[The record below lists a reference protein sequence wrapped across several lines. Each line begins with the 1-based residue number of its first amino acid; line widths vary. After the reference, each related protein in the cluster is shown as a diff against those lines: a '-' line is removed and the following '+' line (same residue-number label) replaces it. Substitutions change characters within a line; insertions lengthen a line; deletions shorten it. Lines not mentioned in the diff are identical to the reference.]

1 MTATHSTSKQNSH
14 KPYKNYTQVAFQQG
28 KPVLDYE
35 LNDAQSVVLQQITS
49 HLQTLEQ
56 FCGIETSPS
65 EFAIVPLSFADRGKN
80 DRNISNFGITLGR
93 LPTKFGVIDT
103 THLKEVGKG
112 NTIAFDYHR
121 LELNNIDTTEDH
133 VYENYLLKGKITGYD
148 SATRV
153 ITDEHKDFSKTHL
166 DLVQTI
172 KQYTLSH
179 SDTDS
184 VTLNVISNGADIVF
198 TSCAN
203 SGLNGTRRSILSI
216 PTSNSIYIGLPIG
229 LTVGDEYVIIPKN
242 NFSAIRK
249 SFDDETTFT
258 NTISGQ
264 EANPIV
270 ITYVQSF
277 IEDIAS
283 EEDEDIKLSA
293 IGMETTHRKQL
304 RWCVRTS
311 RAFLSSTDLAKLVLQ
326 ENNVNVGVHSKY
338 SRELLGAYTP
348 FEQPVDTFL
357 DTFLNTQSELQENG
371 DLKTPLATQVMPI
384 SLKLGNTEV
393 PELSQSYN
401 NVYQSKGISSQSF
414 FVKNR
419 ASVLSIKTLKAVLLQ
434 VLQGNTSLST
444 EDALGSEF
452 DISILQ
458 VHSASSKRA
467 DNTALRNDTL
477 SPYFYAGFV
486 YEIPVDL
493 ANTPMAIPM
502 FNPFKQGVTEAFPLI
517 VDGYFYQPPRIF
529 QSQSE
534 ISTEL
539 LQAKSMTYS
548 LGYMPESDD
557 LITSLMPFSEDTQF
571 KPFTFRSIVQRQNSD
586 QQITPIAFE
595 TLGQKLAFNDISAIA
610 MLGIGSAFSISNNAI
625 FDGFNTIPTISAT
638 GFDGIDVGFS
648 GQLSTTQNE
657 ILGLNQYSKN
667 VFGGIVFS
675 NPILA
680 GDIPS
685 IATQINHKDST
696 DQTLVGYYLPK
707 AAEDQDGNPTH
718 FVSYNDKKLGYSLY
732 KDEQTLRMREFEDG
746 ILQASVFANTFNL
759 RKLAIKTQASLEAD
773 LFTLDV
779 PHALSMFSSQ
789 SIQSYEAEKY
799 NIANETL
806 KTSVGQEYSGIIYS
820 QLIKDKFESDASTL
834 GSSAIVKIGFTQLP
848 AIRSFLSNSKI
859 MGNLSSSATKY
870 PFYYEY
876 ANLPEQPSDLQN
888 GFGKTNTI
896 ISNSEIGIVS
906 NTVYNSETGNFST
919 EGVRHQFGSVGVN
932 SLYRGYNRSYTLE
945 LDELHDTLL
954 DHELGAWAVK
964 RIALDQFHTNTSLD
978 ALQSTSTFSNR
989 NTSASLRYHVG
1000 DFYPGEVDARGIPR
1014 NLLVDTL
1021 NLYVKLEPLPLV
1033 HWYTMPKHQHSV
1045 LEGSLDVSEAI
1056 ATLLDISHARGIPDH
1071 LFSLGKQF
1079 TTKHLHGL
1087 SNTAVNKAAL
1097 NVDYFLNKNSTD
1109 NAELFTPF
1117 DPANDKTSGFERF
1130 NESGT
1135 VPDTSFGFQH
1145 TKNIIPSWLG
1155 SSYASTLPGFGLS
1168 AKTTLNEDEKEK
1180 VRKYPSSNQTLVNY
1194 ANNTIDVGEIDPMGI
1209 SLPNQAQPFI
1219 HWYHPNMDNIKS
1231 KGATIGTSPSFTI
1244 PDMQMYAKWGRR
1256 SLVIPALVPINNNAI
1271 ARASFQG
1278 LYQDVNGNYLTY
1290 AQGNNALGNPI
1301 TDNDGLLQSIGGVL
1315 TTDIFDRTSSLGG
1328 INVLT
1333 NSLTASDL
1341 NTLANPQEIDDTVN
1355 LSVNMDIYPH
1365 HSSGLNGKFVIGDR
1379 ITTGANPSID
1389 SHNQYAN
1396 HFPMILNTT
1405 RLKVQ
1410 KSLFATSNVVDYVK
1424 QVTANSGSPRPVYL
1438 PSSAYFYNNTGYN
1451 SNNPD
1456 TSNDENSAFGTGI
1469 GNATLQGMS
1478 FHPAVNWTGKTFAD
1492 IKSTILLS
1500 SHDPLSKKDMEFRS
1514 FPTDEDQVIFEPAI
1528 RDANQ
1533 TTHSTITS
1541 FKGMLGTEEAWSTPA
1556 MRACLSTETVAYLN
1570 FMTKT
1575 YTFIPGHDSI
1585 HPYDDVSHF
1594 ADSKQT
1600 PVWFTTLKS
1609 GLDKI
1614 PGKGVAKDTD
1624 TAYAGSMG
1632 TNMHTTGAS
1641 LFIDDLVFGVNRG
1654 TYRDA
1659 NGNPASDLFEL
1670 ASQLIIEGLASSNP
1684 TLATKSLKY
1693 TPIIN
1698 AFSKGSMQ
1706 TKLLYNCSLRVLH
1719 SRPNSSKVGQST
1731 APRSLTEMFLCVDG
1745 ENNRL
1750 IALPRTSMDKSE
1762 YKPYIHVQ
1770 GISKALNHDYVA
1782 TNQAHPNHK
1791 YMQHLDSMIS
1801 DTLGVGQSF
1810 DDATPFI
1817 SEQALAY
1824 KNAIPLASFVETDP
1838 CSCEG
1843 EPLRQVTSQDYTTA
1857 RNGDTFNADPFDFA
1871 YDRSTKVT
1879 LDGTNLSGINPMISA
1894 SSSNSGVEYELLS
1907 SLSALHQQA
1916 SDIGLTANIGKS
1928 THANSYT
1935 LQDLIPTAN
1944 EMTLPGDHEI
1954 TFVLYTGKHG
1964 QMYVEDML
1972 ESFNPNVAGCHI
1984 KATIE
1989 INRPT
1994 QYISSTAQ
2002 ENVHYGKTLDGQPI
2016 ETYKIAGGTP
2026 QILTDMNVVTL
2037 S

>member
-1 MTATHSTSKQNSH
+1 MTATHNTSKQNSH

-65 EFAIVPLSFADRGKN
+65 EFALVPLSFADRGKN

-103 THLKEVGKG
+103 THLKQVGK
-112 NTIAFDYHR
+112 NDIIAFDKQR
-121 LELNNIDTTEDH
+121 LDDLELSTIQDH
-133 VYENYLLKGKITGYD
+133 GYENYLLKGKITAI
-148 SATRV
+148 SADNH
-153 ITDEHKDFSKTHL
+153 ISDEHKDFSKAHL
-166 DLVQTI
+166 DLVPST
-172 KQYTLSH
+172 KQFTLSH
-179 SDTDS
+179 SVNDS
-184 VTLNVISNGADIVF
+184 VTLNVKTNGAAIVF
-198 TSCAN
+198 TNCAN
-203 SGLNGTRRSILSI
+203 SGLNGTLKLITSV
-216 PTSNSIYIGLPIG
+216 SNSNTIQYGGGQIA
-229 LTVGDEYVIIPKN
+229 LTVGDEYVIVPRN
-242 NFSAIRK
+242 NFGEIKTTYDA
-249 SFDDETTFT
+249 ETEFL

-283 EEDEDIKLSA
+283 EEDEEIKLSA

-311 RAFLSSTDLAKLVLQ
+311 RAFLSSIDIAKLLFQ
-326 ENNVNVGVHSKY
+326 ENNVNVGTHSKY

-371 DLKTPLATQVMPI
+371 DLKTPLTTQVMPI

-434 VLQGNTSLST
+434 VLQGNTSLNT

-486 YEIPVDL
+486 YETPVDL

-502 FNPFKQGVTEAFPLI
+502 FNPFKQGVPEGFPVI

-571 KPFTFRSIVQRQNSD
+571 QPFTFRSIVQRQNSD
-586 QQITPIAFE
+586 LQITPIAFE

-610 MLGIGSAFSISNNAI
+610 MLGIGSAFSISNNTI
-625 FDGFNTIPTISAT
+625 FDGFSTIPTISAT

-648 GQLSTTQNE
+648 GQLSTTQSE

-696 DQTLVGYYLPK
+696 DQNLVGYYLPK
-707 AAEDQDGNPTH
+707 ATANQDGNQTH
-718 FVSYNDKKLGYSLY
+718 FVRYNDKKLGYSLY
-732 KDEQTLRMREFEDG
+732 KDEQTLRMREFENG

-759 RKLAIKTQASLEAD
+759 RKLAIKTQATLEAD

-779 PHALSMFSSQ
+779 PHTFDAFKNRSIQESVDAQLLANVGVLYNSNPEQAPIITDALSNLSQVNIENRFGRNYFGSPIKSFITNSKLTGDLNQSSG
-789 SIQSYEAEKY
+789 S
-799 NIANETL
+799 
-806 KTSVGQEYSGIIYS
+806 IYS
-820 QLIKDKFESDASTL
+820 RLENNTTYSNPQAFNTNDILKGLIN
-834 GSSAIVKIGFTQLP
+834 P
-848 AIRSFLSNSKI
+848 
-859 MGNLSSSATKY
+859 
-870 PFYYEY
+870 
-876 ANLPEQPSDLQN
+876 DL
-888 GFGKTNTI
+888 F
-896 ISNSEIGIVS
+896 SM
-906 NTVYNSETGNFST
+906 TVYEPNGDFTAIIPIPYPKNG
-919 EGVRHQFGSVGVN
+919 GVN
-932 SLYRGYNRSYTLE
+932 LESEKFQKNRSYITDEQALE
-945 LDELHDTLL
+945 LPDTLL
-954 DHELGAWAVK
+954 DHELGAWAIK
-964 RIALDQFHTNTSLD
+964 RITKASFDDATAIERRKSL
-978 ALQSTSTFSNR
+978 STFTNR

-1056 ATLLDISHARGIPDH
+1056 ATLLDISHSRGIPDH
-1071 LFSLGKQF
+1071 LFNLGKQF
-1079 TTKHLHGL
+1079 TTKHKANSLD
-1087 SNTAVNKAAL
+1087 NTVINQARL
-1097 NVDYFLNKNSTD
+1097 NVEHLLDPSVENTNQS
-1109 NAELFTPF
+1109 F
-1117 DPANDKTSGFERF
+1117 DPANLETSGFGVF
-1130 NESGT
+1130 AESGT
-1135 VPDTSFGFQH
+1135 NSSNSNTF
-1145 TKNIIPSWLG
+1145 KIITSWLG
-1155 SSYASTLPGFGLS
+1155 STFGHTLPAYGLD
-1168 AKTTLNEDEKEK
+1168 KETTLNIAEKNDI
-1180 VRKYPSSNQTLVNY
+1180 KYGQATNGLLDYMSSNNGKLNLG
-1194 ANNTIDVGEIDPMGI
+1194 DIDPIGI
-1209 SLPNQAQPFI
+1209 SLPNHAQPFI

-1231 KGATIGTSPSFTI
+1231 KEVTITKANTTFTI
-1244 PDMQMYAKWGRR
+1244 PEISMYSKWGRR
-1256 SLVIPALVPINNNAI
+1256 SLVIPALVPMENSNHITKAM
-1271 ARASFQG
+1271 FGG
-1278 LYQDVNGNYLTY
+1278 LYQTNPSGEYSTSIVTSASDDNSGILTDDVLAMKADVFDLVNGSN
-1290 AQGNNALGNPI
+1290 GALRMI
-1301 TDNDGLLQSIGGVL
+1301 
-1315 TTDIFDRTSSLGG
+1315 
-1328 INVLT
+1328 
-1333 NSLTASDL
+1333 
-1341 NTLANPQEIDDTVN
+1341 TLAEGTDLLTISGYQLAPETDAISDQM
-1355 LSVNMDIYPH
+1355 SAFPH
-1365 HSSGLNGKFVIGDR
+1365 HSSGLNGKFISGDR
-1379 ITTGANPSID
+1379 IVSAQNGGLQNS
-1389 SHNQYAN
+1389 NYFN
-1396 HFPMILNTT
+1396 KFPMILNTT
-1405 RLKVQ
+1405 RVKAQETSVNND
-1410 KSLFATSNVVDYVK
+1410 LFSEIR
-1424 QVTANSGSPRPVYL
+1424 QILSQSGTPRPVYL
-1438 PSSAYFYNNTGYN
+1438 PSSAYFYDNPVVNTDHNQTVAVETIN
-1451 SNNPD
+1451 SVKLDP
-1456 TSNDENSAFGTGI
+1456 TRV
-1469 GNATLQGMS
+1469 GMG
-1478 FHPAVNWTGKTFAD
+1478 FHPSINWIGYSFAHIKTQLTSITF
-1492 IKSTILLS
+1492 
-1500 SHDPLSKKDMEFRS
+1500 DPANKKDFDLRS
-1514 FPTDEDQVIFEPAI
+1514 FPTDEDQIIYEPAI
-1528 RDANQ
+1528 RERNENLLDN
-1533 TTHSTITS
+1533 
-1541 FKGMLGTEEAWSTPA
+1541 FEGLLGSETAWATPA
-1556 MRACLSTETVAYLN
+1556 MRACISTDTLAYINL
-1570 FMTKT
+1570 MTKT

-1585 HPYDDVSHF
+1585 HPYDDLTAF
-1594 ADSKQT
+1594 NQSKIAPKWIQD
-1600 PVWFTTLKS
+1600 TLSS
-1609 GLDKI
+1609 GLDKV
-1614 PGKGVAKDTD
+1614 PGKGVATHTD
-1624 TAYAGSMG
+1624 TAYVGSMG
-1632 TNMHTTGAS
+1632 TNLHTTGAS
-1641 LFIDDLVFGVNRG
+1641 LFIDELLFGTTMAFDGISFSKKGGSYKDTEIVR
-1654 TYRDA
+1654 
-1659 NGNPASDLFEL
+1659 DLFEV
-1670 ASQLIIEGLASSNP
+1670 
-1684 TLATKSLKY
+1684 ATKKIILALADQTTEQIALRY

-1719 SRPNSSKVGQST
+1719 SRPNSSKIGQST

-1750 IALPRTSMDKSE
+1750 IKLPRSTMDKAE

-1770 GISKALNHDYVA
+1770 GISKTLNHDYVA
-1782 TNQAHPNHK
+1782 QDKDHPNHK

-1801 DTLGVGQSF
+1801 DSKGIGQSF
-1810 DDATPFI
+1810 DNATPYI
-1817 SEQALAY
+1817 SEQPLAY
-1824 KNAIPLASFVETDP
+1824 KNAIPLSSFIETDP
-1838 CSCEG
+1838 CNCDG
-1843 EPLRQVTSQDYTTA
+1843 EPLKQAISQDYTTA

-1871 YDRSTKVT
+1871 YDRSLHSSIQSASVAK
-1879 LDGTNLSGINPMISA
+1879 SINPMISA

-1907 SLSALHQQA
+1907 SLSALHKTA
-1916 SDIGLTANIGKS
+1916 NDVGLTANVGKAYNGS
-1928 THANSYT
+1928 PYT

-1964 QMYVEDML
+1964 QMYAQDMTDV
-1972 ESFNPNVAGCHI
+1972 FNPNVAGCHI
-1984 KATIE
+1984 KATVE
-1989 INRPT
+1989 INRPS
-1994 QYISSTAQ
+1994 QYISSTAL
-2002 ENVHYGKTLDGQPI
+2002 ENVHYGKTIDGQPI
-2016 ETYKIAGGTP
+2016 ETYKIAGATP
-2026 QILTDMNVVTL
+2026 QILTDMTVVTL
-2037 S
+2037 

>member
-1 MTATHSTSKQNSH
+1 MTAIHNTSKQNSH

-103 THLKEVGKG
+103 THLKQVGK
-112 NTIAFDYHR
+112 NDIIAYDYHR
-121 LELNNIDTTEDH
+121 LDNLSLTTTKDH
-133 VYENYLLKGKITGYD
+133 AYENYLLKGKITAI
-148 SATRV
+148 SADNH
-153 ITDEHKDFSKTHL
+153 ISDEHKDFSKAHL
-166 DLVQTI
+166 DLVPST
-172 KQYTLSH
+172 KQFTLSH
-179 SDTDS
+179 SVNDS
-184 VTLNVISNGADIVF
+184 VTLNVKTNGAAIVF
-198 TSCAN
+198 TNCAN
-203 SGLNGTRRSILSI
+203 SGLNGTLKLITSV
-216 PTSNSIYIGLPIG
+216 SNSNTIQYGGGQIA
-229 LTVGDEYVIIPKN
+229 LTVGDEYVIVPRN
-242 NFSAIRK
+242 NFGEIKTTYDA
-249 SFDDETTFT
+249 ETEFL

-283 EEDEDIKLSA
+283 EEDEEIKLSA

-311 RAFLSSTDLAKLVLQ
+311 RAFLSSVDLAKLLFQ
-326 ENNVNVGVHSKY
+326 ENNVNVGTHSKY

-384 SLKLGNTEV
+384 SLKIANLEA
-393 PELSQSYN
+393 PELLQSYN

-467 DNTALRNDTL
+467 DNTALINDTL
-477 SPYFYAGFV
+477 SSYFYAGFV
-486 YEIPVDL
+486 YETPTV

-502 FNPFKQGVTEAFPLI
+502 FNPFKQGILPDFPVI

-557 LITSLMPFSEDTQF
+557 LITSLMPFAEETNFQ
-571 KPFTFRSIVQRQNSD
+571 PFTFRSIVQRQNSD

-610 MLGIGSAFSISNNAI
+610 MLGIGSAFSISNNTI
-625 FDGFNTIPTISAT
+625 FDGFTTLPTISAT
-638 GFDGIDVGFS
+638 GFGGIDVGFS
-648 GQLSTTQNE
+648 GQLSTTQTD

-675 NPILA
+675 NPILS
-680 GDIPS
+680 GSVSS
-685 IATQINHKDST
+685 IATQINHKDGT
-696 DQTLVGYYLPK
+696 DQNLVGYYLPK
-707 AAEDQDGNPTH
+707 ATIDQDGIETH

-779 PHALSMFSSQ
+779 PHALDTFRSR
-789 SIQSYEAEKY
+789 SIQSSISQVQYD
-799 NIANETL
+799 NANTL
-806 KTSVGQEYSGIIYS
+806 LGTNPEYSSVVYNTI
-820 QLIKDKFESDASTL
+820 QESAFSEIAL
-834 GSSAIVKIGFTQLP
+834 SYGSSISAYFGVSQFP

-859 MGNLSSSATKY
+859 MGNFSSSANPLSNLFSSNINALPSL
-870 PFYYEY
+870 PFPFWG
-876 ANLPEQPSDLQN
+876 N
-888 GFGKTNTI
+888 TNTL
-896 ISNSEIGIVS
+896 ISSSNIGNLSTI
-906 NTVYNSETGNFST
+906 TVDLDTGTFDDQSVN
-919 EGVRHQFGSVGVN
+919 HQSGSV
-932 SLYRGYNRSYTLE
+932 SLQSTYRAIDRSYIQSNND
-945 LDELHDTLL
+945 LDQLHDTLL

-978 ALQSTSTFSNR
+978 SLQATSTFSNR

-1056 ATLLDISHARGIPDH
+1056 ATLLDISHSRGIPDH
-1071 LFSLGKQF
+1071 LFNLGKQF
-1079 TTKHLHGL
+1079 TTKHID
-1087 SNTAVNKAAL
+1087 SQNTIVDKAAL
-1097 NVDYFLNKNSTD
+1097 NVDYFLDKTNTD
-1109 NAELFTPF
+1109 NLNFATGF
-1117 DPANDKTSGFERF
+1117 DQANDKTSGFISFEL
-1130 NESGT
+1130 SGT
-1135 VPDTSFGFQH
+1135 DNSQNGYSVV
-1145 TKNIIPSWLG
+1145 KNIIPSWLG
-1155 SSYASTLPGFGLS
+1155 SNFASTLPGYGLS
-1168 AKTTLNEDEKEK
+1168 AKTTLNQAEKQDI
-1180 VRKYPSSNQTLVNY
+1180 R
-1194 ANNTIDVGEIDPMGI
+1194 NNTASSSLTSYASTTLNAGDIDPMGI

-1231 KGATIGTSPSFTI
+1231 KSATIFTSPSFTI
-1244 PDMQMYAKWGRR
+1244 PEMQMYAKWGRR
-1256 SLVIPALVPINNNAI
+1256 SLVIPALVPMSSSNDI
-1271 ARASFQG
+1271 AQASFGG
-1278 LYQDVNGNYLTY
+1278 LFQSVGGSYSTNVSADG
-1290 AQGNNALGNPI
+1290 
-1301 TDNDGLLQSIGGVL
+1301 DNDGILTDNAGIPTTDVFDFTSSIGGLNVI
-1315 TTDIFDRTSSLGG
+1315 TRFGG
-1328 INVLT
+1328 
-1333 NSLTASDL
+1333 SDL
-1341 NTLANPQEIDDTVN
+1341 ITIDNVQTIDQIFHAASFTD
-1355 LSVNMDIYPH
+1355 SYTH
-1365 HSSGLNGKFVIGDR
+1365 HSSGLNGKFISTDR
-1379 ITTGANPSID
+1379 QPDGTNTDIAQNED
-1389 SHNQYAN
+1389 YYNK
-1396 HFPMILNTT
+1396 FPMTLNTT

-1410 KSLFATSNVVDYVK
+1410 QSLDYMPSQVVDFIK
-1424 QVTANSGSPRPVYL
+1424 QITQRSGNPRPVYL
-1438 PSSAYFYNNTGYN
+1438 PASAYFYNNAVTN
-1451 SNNPD
+1451 TDNESTSNNETITD
-1456 TSNDENSAFGTGI
+1456 GGLSSSTLNAMTTGM
-1469 GNATLQGMS
+1469 G
-1478 FHPAVNWTGKTFAD
+1478 FHPAINWIGKSFSD
-1492 IKSTILLS
+1492 IRQTISTSAGFDTLN
-1500 SHDPLSKKDMEFRS
+1500 KKEFDFRS
-1514 FPTDEDQVIFEPAI
+1514 FPTDEDQLIFEPAI
-1528 RDANQ
+1528 RNANQ
-1533 TTHSTITS
+1533 TNHSGITS

-1585 HPYDDVSHF
+1585 HPYDDVSYF

-1600 PVWFTTLKS
+1600 PVWLTTLKS

-1670 ASQLIIEGLASSNP
+1670 ASQKIIQGLASGVE
-1684 TLATKSLKY
+1684 LFQAKSVKY

-1719 SRPNSSKVGQST
+1719 SRPNSSKIGQST

-1750 IALPRTSMDKSE
+1750 IALPRSTMDKAE

-1782 TNQAHPNHK
+1782 TSENHPNHK

-1801 DTLGVGQSF
+1801 DTLGIGQSF
-1810 DDATPFI
+1810 DNATPYI
-1817 SEQALAY
+1817 SEQVLAY

-1838 CSCEG
+1838 CNCVG
-1843 EPLRQVTSQDYTTA
+1843 EPLRQVTTQDYTTA

-1871 YDRSTKVT
+1871 YDRSIQET
-1879 LDGTNLSGINPMISA
+1879 LDATNLSGINPMISA

-1916 SDIGLTANIGKS
+1916 SNVGLTATVGKS
-1928 THANSYT
+1928 YNESPYT

-1964 QMYVEDML
+1964 QMYAEDML

-1994 QYISSTAQ
+1994 QYISSTAL

-2016 ETYKIAGGTP
+2016 ETYKIAGATP
-2026 QILTDMNVVTL
+2026 QILTDMTVVTL
-2037 S
+2037 

>member
-1 MTATHSTSKQNSH
+1 MTAIHNTSKQNSH

-166 DLVQTI
+166 DLVQTT

-283 EEDEDIKLSA
+283 EEDEEIKLSA

-326 ENNVNVGVHSKY
+326 ENNVNVGVYSKY

-393 PELSQSYN
+393 TELSQSYN

-458 VHSASSKRA
+458 LHSASSKRA
-467 DNTALRNDTL
+467 DNTALINDTL
-477 SPYFYAGFV
+477 SSYFYAGFV
-486 YEIPVDL
+486 YETPTV

-502 FNPFKQGVTEAFPLI
+502 FNPFKQGILPDFPVI

-557 LITSLMPFSEDTQF
+557 LITSLMPFAEETNFQ
-571 KPFTFRSIVQRQNSD
+571 PFTFRSIVQRQNSD

-610 MLGIGSAFSISNNAI
+610 MLGIGSAFSISNNTI
-625 FDGFNTIPTISAT
+625 FDGFTTLPTISAT

-648 GQLSTTQNE
+648 GQLSTTQNT
-657 ILGLNQYSKN
+657 ILGLNEYSKN

-707 AAEDQDGNPTH
+707 AVEDQDGNQTH

-732 KDEQTLRMREFEDG
+732 KDEQTLRMREFENG

-779 PHALSMFSSQ
+779 PHALDTFRSR
-789 SIQSYEAEKY
+789 SIQSSISQVQYD
-799 NIANETL
+799 NANTL
-806 KTSVGQEYSGIIYS
+806 LGTNPEYSSVVYNTI
-820 QLIKDKFESDASTL
+820 QESAFSEIAL
-834 GSSAIVKIGFTQLP
+834 SYGSSISAYFGVSQFP

-859 MGNLSSSATKY
+859 MGNFSSSANPPSNLFSSNSNALPSL
-870 PFYYEY
+870 PFPFWG
-876 ANLPEQPSDLQN
+876 N
-888 GFGKTNTI
+888 TNTL
-896 ISNSEIGIVS
+896 ISSSNIGNLSTI
-906 NTVYNSETGNFST
+906 TVDLDTGTFDDQSVN
-919 EGVRHQFGSVGVN
+919 HQSGSV
-932 SLYRGYNRSYTLE
+932 SLQSTYRAIDRSYIQSNND
-945 LDELHDTLL
+945 LDQLHDTLL

-978 ALQSTSTFSNR
+978 SLQATSTFSNR

-1056 ATLLDISHARGIPDH
+1056 ATLLDISHSRGIPDH
-1071 LFSLGKQF
+1071 LFNLGKQF
-1079 TTKHLHGL
+1079 TTKHID
-1087 SNTAVNKAAL
+1087 SQNTIVDKAAL
-1097 NVDYFLNKNSTD
+1097 NVDYFLDKTNTD
-1109 NAELFTPF
+1109 NLNFATGF
-1117 DPANDKTSGFERF
+1117 DQANDKTSGFISFEL
-1130 NESGT
+1130 SGT
-1135 VPDTSFGFQH
+1135 DNSQNGYSVV
-1145 TKNIIPSWLG
+1145 KNIIPSWLG
-1155 SSYASTLPGFGLS
+1155 SNFASTLPGYGLS
-1168 AKTTLNEDEKEK
+1168 AKTTLNQAEKQDI
-1180 VRKYPSSNQTLVNY
+1180 R
-1194 ANNTIDVGEIDPMGI
+1194 NNTASSSLTSYASTTLNAGDIDPMGI

-1231 KGATIGTSPSFTI
+1231 KSATIFTSPSFTI
-1244 PDMQMYAKWGRR
+1244 PEMQMYAKWGRR
-1256 SLVIPALVPINNNAI
+1256 SLVIPALVPMSSSNDI
-1271 ARASFQG
+1271 AQASFGG
-1278 LYQDVNGNYLTY
+1278 LFQSVGGSYSTNVSADG
-1290 AQGNNALGNPI
+1290 
-1301 TDNDGLLQSIGGVL
+1301 DNDGILTDNAGIPTTDVFDFTSSIGGLNVI
-1315 TTDIFDRTSSLGG
+1315 TRFGG
-1328 INVLT
+1328 
-1333 NSLTASDL
+1333 SDL
-1341 NTLANPQEIDDTVN
+1341 ITIDNVQTIDQTFHA
-1355 LSVNMDIYPH
+1355 SSFTDSYTH
-1365 HSSGLNGKFVIGDR
+1365 HSSGLNGKFISTDR
-1379 ITTGANPSID
+1379 QPDGTNTDIAQNED
-1389 SHNQYAN
+1389 YYNK
-1396 HFPMILNTT
+1396 FPMTLNTT

-1410 KSLFATSNVVDYVK
+1410 QSLDYMPSQVVDFIK
-1424 QVTANSGSPRPVYL
+1424 QITQRSGNPRPVYL
-1438 PSSAYFYNNTGYN
+1438 PASAYFYNNAVTN
-1451 SNNPD
+1451 TDNESTSNNETITD
-1456 TSNDENSAFGTGI
+1456 GGLSSSTLNAMTTGM
-1469 GNATLQGMS
+1469 G
-1478 FHPAVNWTGKTFAD
+1478 FHPAINWIGKSFSD
-1492 IKSTILLS
+1492 IRQTISTSAGFDTLN
-1500 SHDPLSKKDMEFRS
+1500 KKEFDFRS
-1514 FPTDEDQVIFEPAI
+1514 FPTDEDQLIFEPAI
-1528 RDANQ
+1528 RNANQ
-1533 TTHSTITS
+1533 TNHSGITS

-1585 HPYDDVSHF
+1585 HPYDDVSYF

-1600 PVWFTTLKS
+1600 PVWLTTLKS

-1670 ASQLIIEGLASSNP
+1670 ASQKIIQGLASGVE
-1684 TLATKSLKY
+1684 LFQAKSVKY

-1719 SRPNSSKVGQST
+1719 SRPNSSKIGQST

-1750 IALPRTSMDKSE
+1750 IALPRSTMDKAE

-1782 TNQAHPNHK
+1782 TSENHPNHK

-1801 DTLGVGQSF
+1801 DTLGIGQSF
-1810 DDATPFI
+1810 DNATPYI
-1817 SEQALAY
+1817 SEQVLAY

-1838 CSCEG
+1838 CNCVG
-1843 EPLRQVTSQDYTTA
+1843 EPLRQVTTQDYTTA

-1871 YDRSTKVT
+1871 YDRSIQET
-1879 LDGTNLSGINPMISA
+1879 LDATNLSGINPMISA

-1916 SDIGLTANIGKS
+1916 SNVGLTATVGKS
-1928 THANSYT
+1928 YNESPYT

-1964 QMYVEDML
+1964 QMYAEDML

-1994 QYISSTAQ
+1994 QYISSTAL

-2016 ETYKIAGGTP
+2016 ETYKIAGATP
-2026 QILTDMNVVTL
+2026 QILTDMTVVTL
-2037 S
+2037 